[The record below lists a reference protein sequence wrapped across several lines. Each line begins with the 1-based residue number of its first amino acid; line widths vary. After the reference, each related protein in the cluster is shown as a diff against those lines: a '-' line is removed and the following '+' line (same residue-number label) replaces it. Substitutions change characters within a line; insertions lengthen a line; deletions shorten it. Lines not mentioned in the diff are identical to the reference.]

1 MLTALI
7 VDDEPLARE
16 ELRLLLAESGRVEV
30 VGECAHALEAMTALH
45 RLKPDVLFLDIQM
58 PRISGLELV
67 GMLDPDHLP
76 RIVFITAYD
85 EYALRAFEEQAFDYL
100 LKPIEPARL
109 AKTLARLDLAL
120 EPADAARL
128 ASLAPPLQQIPCM
141 GHQRILLLPLS
152 EVEFIH
158 SDLGGNRVVSAGQ
171 SGYTELTLSTLEA
184 RTPFIR
190 CHRQYLLNLAQV
202 GEIRLLE
209 GGLAE
214 VVTRSGQKVPVS
226 RRYLRPLKERLAII

>member
-1 MLTALI
+1 MRGVITSYSIHYTKLYDA
-7 VDDEPLARE
+7 
-16 ELRLLLAESGRVEV
+16 LLLGAIYSGARF
-30 VGECAHALEAMTALH
+30 G
-45 RLKPDVLFLDIQM
+45 
-58 PRISGLELV
+58 
-67 GMLDPDHLP
+67 DHLA
-76 RIVFITAYD
+76 RIVFFTAYD

-171 SGYTELTLSTLEA
+171 SGYTELTLSILEA

-190 CHRQYLLNLAQV
+190 CSYNFV
-202 GEIRLLE
+202 
-209 GGLAE
+209 
-214 VVTRSGQKVPVS
+214 
-226 RRYLRPLKERLAII
+226 